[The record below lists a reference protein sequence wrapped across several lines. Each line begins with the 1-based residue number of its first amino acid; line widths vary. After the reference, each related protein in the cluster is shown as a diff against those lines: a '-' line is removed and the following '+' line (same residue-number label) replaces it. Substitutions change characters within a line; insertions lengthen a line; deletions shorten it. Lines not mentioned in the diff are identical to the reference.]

1 MPFESCQDTLTY
13 MNGDPTNTSIGQ
25 IEEAA
30 MTTKKV
36 LVLLVL
42 TSLLGCVSPE
52 FKRLYTEGTEALE
65 AGNIE
70 LCIELLEQA
79 RELNPDY
86 SSYTRNNLASCYYK
100 AGRESEGWF
109 ELRQAVLMNPMN
121 KPANQHLLIRWAEFV
136 NAGTLAAGTS
146 SAEILSAM
154 GQPDVRA
161 ISDDGSEWWNYGSMT
176 LQFQNGKL
184 MGSASQIPPDPLFVA
199 ARQGDISQL
208 ETLLMGGS
216 DPNMRDSDGG
226 TPLMA
231 ACEGERNTA
240 IVRSGSLRMTPTS
253 GPGNPDAVR
262 MLMSHG
268 ADPNLVDKWE
278 KSALCRAAL
287 YNREQTIEVLLANGA
302 DPNLCSPSSLHVA
315 AYKGYLGAVK
325 RLLEASAHV
334 DSRNEHGETPLM
346 SSSYRGHVEIVIA
359 LLDAGADV
367 NASDTGGHTPL
378 SNAAFQ
384 GQSEVVRSL
393 IKRGARIDDKDDEG
407 KDALAIAKEGGHTQ
421 VIEILTT
428 AFMEGPQ
435 SK

>member
-1 MPFESCQDTLTY
+1 
-13 MNGDPTNTSIGQ
+13 
-25 IEEAA
+25 

-121 KPANQHLLIRWAEFV
+121 KPAKQHLLIRWGEFV

-154 GQPDVRA
+154 GQPDMRW
-161 ISDDGSEWWNYGSMT
+161 IPDDGSETWNYGSMT

-216 DPNMRDSDGG
+216 DPNMRDNDGG

-231 ACEGERNTA
+231 VCEGERNTA
-240 IVRSGSLRMTPTS
+240 IVRSGSLSMTPTS

-268 ADPNLVDKWE
+268 ADPNLVDEWGS
-278 KSALCRAAL
+278 SALWFASR
-287 YNREQTIEVLLANGA
+287 YDRERSVAILLDNGG
-302 DPNLCSPSSLHVA
+302 DPNLTKNGRVSPLSSA
-315 AYKGYLGAVK
+315 AEQGHLGVVK
-325 RLLEASAHV
+325 RLLKAGSNI
-334 DSRNEHGETPLM
+334 DSRDKGGQTPLIAA
-346 SSSYRGHVEIVIA
+346 SYSGHVEIVIA

-384 GQSEVVRSL
+384 GQSEVVRLL

>member
-1 MPFESCQDTLTY
+1 M
-13 MNGDPTNTSIGQ
+13 
-25 IEEAA
+25 
-30 MTTKKV
+30 
-36 LVLLVL
+36 
-42 TSLLGCVSPE
+42 
-52 FKRLYTEGTEALE
+52 
-65 AGNIE
+65 
-70 LCIELLEQA
+70 
-79 RELNPDY
+79 
-86 SSYTRNNLASCYYK
+86 
-100 AGRESEGWF
+100 
-109 ELRQAVLMNPMN
+109 
-121 KPANQHLLIRWAEFV
+121 
-136 NAGTLAAGTS
+136 
-146 SAEILSAM
+146 
-154 GQPDVRA
+154 RA
-161 ISDDGSEWWNYGSMT
+161 ISDDGSERWNYGSMT

-268 ADPNLVDKWE
+268 ADPNLVDEWGS
-278 KSALCRAAL
+278 SALWFASR
-287 YNREQTIEVLLANGA
+287 YDRERSVAILLDNGG
-302 DPNLCSPSSLHVA
+302 DPNLTKNGRVSPLSSA
-315 AYKGYLGAVK
+315 AEQGHLGVVK
-325 RLLEASAHV
+325 RLLKAGSNI
-334 DSRNEHGETPLM
+334 DSRDKGGQTPLIAA
-346 SSSYRGHVEIVIA
+346 SYNGHVEIVIA

-384 GQSEVVRSL
+384 GQSEVVRLL